1 MKLILHRI
9 QIKQI
14 IVGSVTGQLLMLSLV
29 RGLKRRVS
37 VGTFLSLTHLVLL
50 LEELTLPPWTS
61 LSVDLLD

>member
-14 IVGSVTGQLLMLSLV
+14 IVGSVTSQLLMLSLV

-37 VGTFLSLTHLVLL
+37 VEHFSL
-50 LEELTLPPWTS
+50 
-61 LSVDLLD
+61 